1 MKAYNNSESIFILQ
15 RVWSKIN
22 PNKEFDMRVA
32 LKTHQ
37 QKGTD
42 MDWLLYSSFIKT
54 PEVAFFNYQ
63 EFEKMRKENNI
74 SFKYSIG
81 FEFGKGRYVISDFVV
96 TEFATYGYEY
106 YDCKEKK
113 FSFIQ
118 EDDLSNA
125 ISGKKQ
131 KEQNERVCCPQFSQH
146 INTPK
151 QLSASEISRINKIAK
166 DLEKEVKKTNLKQN
180 EIEMIVRWFKHI
192 EQLATDRKNSN
203 GWVMTIDECANE
215 IRVLAKDSAEYVE
228 KWILSRIK

>member
-1 MKAYNNSESIFILQ
+1 MKAYNYSELLLTLQ
-15 RVWSKIN
+15 IIWSKN
-22 PNKEFDMRVA
+22 NNKEFNIGVA
-32 LKTHQ
+32 LKTYQ
-37 QKGTD
+37 PKGADTV
-42 MDWLLYSSFIKT
+42 WLLCSSLIRNPKDT
-54 PEVAFFNYQ
+54 SDNYK
-63 EFEKMRKENNI
+63 EFEKMRNENNI
-74 SFKYSIG
+74 RFKYSIG
-81 FEFGKGRYVISDFVV
+81 FEFGNGRYVISDFVI

-131 KEQNERVCCPQFSQH
+131 KERNERVCHPQYSQH

-180 EIEMIVRWFKHI
+180 EIEMIIRWFKHI

-203 GWVMTIDECANE
+203 GCIMTIDECANE
-215 IRVLAKDSAEYVE
+215 IRVLAKDSAEYIE